1 MTRNE
6 SFALLAK
13 QLRHILQK
21 PIHEAT
27 TNNSQSRDSVNLT
40 V

>member
-13 QLRHILQK
+13 QLRHILQE
-21 PIHEAT
+21 PVNEAT
-27 TNNSQSRDSVNLT
+27 TNNSPSRDRVNLT